1 MLCAVRAGELGNR
14 QLALERKP
22 DSSSMQPG
30 WRTKSLNQRINT
42 DYLFI
47 RVWELKQNKT
57 KQTTNL
63 CPGPT
68 PRNLTKPTREYQ
80 VSTTRQIT
88 VDPWT
93 TWVWNV
99 QVHLYADCFLYSRP
113 FISPGFESTGLIVHC
128 SMTFYIRDMSIS
140 NLGIYGGGSW
150 NQSPVHTKGW
160 LYFGLIAIPSK

>member
-1 MLCAVRAGELGNR
+1 
-14 QLALERKP
+14 
-22 DSSSMQPG
+22 MQPG

-140 NLGIYGGGSW
+140 NLGYLRRGVLEPIPRAYQGMTVLWTHS
-150 NQSPVHTKGW
+150 NTIKVKQVKVITK
-160 LYFGLIAIPSK
+160 